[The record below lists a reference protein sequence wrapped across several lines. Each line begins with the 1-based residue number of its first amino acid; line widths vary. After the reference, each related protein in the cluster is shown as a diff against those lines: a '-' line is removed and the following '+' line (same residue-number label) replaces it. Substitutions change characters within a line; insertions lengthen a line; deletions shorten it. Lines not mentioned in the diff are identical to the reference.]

1 MENVEELVY
10 LAVSNGEWM
19 DEKTLHLI
27 KSKLLFEKKLSKWR
41 FSKYYGLS
49 KLRC

>member
-19 DEKTLHLI
+19 DEKTLNLI
-27 KSKLLFEKKLSKWR
+27 KSKLFKKKLSK
-41 FSKYYGLS
+41 
-49 KLRC
+49 